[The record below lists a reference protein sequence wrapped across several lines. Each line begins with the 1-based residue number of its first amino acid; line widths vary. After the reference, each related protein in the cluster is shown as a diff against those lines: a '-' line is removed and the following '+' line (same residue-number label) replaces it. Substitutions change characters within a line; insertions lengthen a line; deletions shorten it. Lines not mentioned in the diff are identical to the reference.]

1 MSLKDI
7 LERIVSEVVFKAVGL
22 AAEKSEVTIRVNPED
37 FEYIEKLRPEFFA
50 KFSELRMYIADID
63 DGGYLGRVLYRVVQ
77 KG

>member
-7 LERIVSEVVFKAVGL
+7 LERIVSEG
-22 AAEKSEVTIRVNPED
+22 EKILLRDDGTDWEASTLLHDLSETRLKKSAHFQPG
-37 FEYIEKLRPEFFA
+37 
-50 KFSELRMYIADID
+50 MYIADID